1 MRNPLPLSQ
10 WLNAP
15 RPDDTPVAWS
25 GDRCWTLGQ
34 LRDDVSGLMAI
45 LQQQEGAR
53 WALCFES
60 SYLFIV
66 ALLATLHAGKTP
78 VLPG

>member
-34 LRDDVSGLMAI
+34 LRDDVSALMTI
-45 LQQQEGAR
+45 LQQ
-53 WALCFES
+53 
-60 SYLFIV
+60 
-66 ALLATLHAGKTP
+66 
-78 VLPG
+78 